1 VLRKTPVDDIFED
14 GPLGETCREWRNHA
28 GPRAHGL
35 GPGRDA
41 RIRPLAPALPLH
53 AIIGSAMSVTVLDR
67 EIFSEAEAARLLR
80 VAQGT
85 LHYWLNG
92 GRRGG
97 RTYPPVIRTEPNEY
111 RVVTWAEF
119 VEGGLLRG
127 YRRDLQVPMYEVR
140 TFVDLL
146 RARFEIPYPLAHAR
160 PFVGE
165 GKQLVWAAQEE
176 ARLDPEFCLIA
187 EVRGQL
193 VLTSASEAFYTRVSW
208 ANDIAAAWRP
218 ADNPDSPVRIDP
230 ETRFGRPS
238 IKGISTEVL
247 WEQAESG
254 ASLEEIADAFDLDVA
269 DVRWAVSYE
278 SAPAAA

>member
-1 VLRKTPVDDIFED
+1 MAPV
-14 GPLGETCREWRNHA
+14 A
-28 GPRAHGL
+28 
-35 GPGRDA
+35 
-41 RIRPLAPALPLH
+41 PLH
-53 AIIGSAMSVTVLDR
+53 AIIGNAMSVTVLDR

-92 GRRGG
+92 GRRRG
-97 RTYPPVIRTEPNEY
+97 TKYPPVIRTEPNDY

-119 VEGGLLRG
+119 VEAGLLRG
-127 YRRDLQVPMYEVR
+127 YRRDLQVPMHEVR

-165 GKQLVWAAQEE
+165 GKQLVWDAQEE
-176 ARLDPEFCLIA
+176 ARLDAEFCLIA

-193 VLTSASEAFYTRVSW
+193 VLTPASEAFYARVSW

-218 ADNPDSPVRIDP
+218 ADNPESPVRIDP

-254 ASLEEIADAFDLDVA
+254 ASLEEIADAFDLEVA

>member
-1 VLRKTPVDDIFED
+1 MI
-14 GPLGETCREWRNHA
+14 
-28 GPRAHGL
+28 
-35 GPGRDA
+35 
-41 RIRPLAPALPLH
+41 
-53 AIIGSAMSVTVLDR
+53 AIAMSVSVLDR

-85 LHYWLNG
+85 LNYWLNG
-92 GRRGG
+92 GQRRG
-97 RTYPPVIRTEPNEY
+97 RTYPPIVRTEPHDG

-119 VEGGLLRG
+119 VEAGLLRG
-127 YRRDLQVPMYEVR
+127 YRRDLLVPMVEVR
-140 TFVDLL
+140 AFVDLL
-146 RARFEIPYPLAHAR
+146 RARFEIPFPLAHAR

-176 ARLDPEFCLIA
+176 AQLDPEFCLIA

-193 VLTSASEAFYTRVSW
+193 VLTPASEAFYRRVTW
-208 ANDIAAAWRP
+208 TGDIAAAWRP
-218 ADNPDSPVRIDP
+218 ADNPDSPVRIHP

-238 IKGISTEVL
+238 IKGISTEAL

-254 ASLEEIADAFDLDVA
+254 ASLEEIADGFDLDVA

>member
-1 VLRKTPVDDIFED
+1 M
-14 GPLGETCREWRNHA
+14 
-28 GPRAHGL
+28 
-35 GPGRDA
+35 
-41 RIRPLAPALPLH
+41 
-53 AIIGSAMSVTVLDR
+53 IGTAMSVTVLDR

-92 GRRGG
+92 GQRRR
-97 RTYPPVIRTEPNEY
+97 RTYPPVIRTEP
-111 RVVTWAEF
+111 RDDRIVTWAEF
-119 VEGGLLRG
+119 VE
-127 YRRDLQVPMYEVR
+127 VR
-140 TFVDLL
+140 AFVNLL

-165 GKQLVWAAQEE
+165 GKQLVWDAQEE

-193 VLTSASEAFYTRVSW
+193 VLTSASQAFYGRVSW
-208 ANDIAAAWRP
+208 TDDVAAAWRP

-247 WEQAESG
+247 WEHAESG

>member
-1 VLRKTPVDDIFED
+1 MI
-14 GPLGETCREWRNHA
+14 
-28 GPRAHGL
+28 
-35 GPGRDA
+35 
-41 RIRPLAPALPLH
+41 
-53 AIIGSAMSVTVLDR
+53 AITMSVSVLDR

-80 VAQGT
+80 AAQGT
-85 LHYWLNG
+85 LNYWLNG
-92 GRRGG
+92 GQRRG
-97 RTYPPVIRTEPNEY
+97 RTYPPIIRTEPREG

-119 VEGGLLRG
+119 VEAGLVRG
-127 YRRDLQVPMYEVR
+127 YRRELQVPMLEVR
-140 TFVDLL
+140 AFVDLL
-146 RARFEIPYPLAHAR
+146 RDRFQIPYPLAHAR

-176 ARLDPEFCLIA
+176 AGLDPEFCLVA

-193 VLTSASEAFYTRVSW
+193 VLTPASDAFFGRVSW
-208 ANDIAAAWRP
+208 SDDVAVAWRP

-238 IKGISTEVL
+238 IKGISTEAL

-254 ASLEEIADAFDLDVA
+254 ASLEEIADGFDLDVA